1 MTYKFVL
8 RGAAAV
14 AALGAVLAFVWP
26 SGEETP
32 VLKLPGIVEIQEVR
46 LASKVGGR
54 VKEVAVSE
62 SQVVSAGQVL
72 VRLEAPEAEARLDQ
86 ARAQLRG
93 AEALL
98 TKARVGARPEEK
110 ATAREAARAAEAR
123 WREVK
128 AGRRPEENGQA
139 RAEAEAIEADL
150 ERARQDLERQRNI
163 TTPGASSS
171 AEMDALSA
179 TFRRLE
185 RQSRAARFHLRLLEA
200 GSRPEE
206 IAEAEADWAKARA
219 NLA

>member
-8 RGAAAV
+8 RGTAVV
-14 AALGAVLAFVWP
+14 AALGSVLAFVWP

-110 ATAREAARAAEAR
+110 AAAREAARAAEAR
-123 WREVK
+123 WRKVK
-128 AGRRPEENGQA
+128 ACGMRGVT
-139 RAEAEAIEADL
+139 ADL
-150 ERARQDLERQRNI
+150 LAGQQLRHLLPSSRSTTQQPRTCGPPSRQWSRMSALSQ
-163 TTPGASSS
+163 PASSRAS
-171 AEMDALSA
+171 DRTA
-179 TFRRLE
+179 RR
-185 RQSRAARFHLRLLEA
+185 A
-200 GSRPEE
+200 GSRWREGNRPSS
-206 IAEAEADWAKARA
+206 
-219 NLA
+219 